1 MSNLT
6 DADLYAEDL
15 ARALGFAAPPGV
27 SALADR
33 VWGRGA
39 IGLVS
44 RGPAFQLVRRGG
56 GHALFLRDDVEHEV
70 RHWTA
75 ARELARFCLEQDGV
89 RLSSAQVGGAIVL
102 PRASFARSL
111 SRVSAQIVAANFDAP
126 VAATMLRDAELHDV
140 PTAIVTPR
148 WSRVRGD
155 RRGRLPTDHATL
167 RAIASGGVGVV
178 GLRKTKTPQ
187 GETLIRVA
195 LRPEGDTKDRR
206 ETAAELLMRFPR
218 IRVAIH

>member
-1 MSNLT
+1 MTNLT

-27 SALADR
+27 SELADR

-44 RGPAFQLVRRGG
+44 RGPAFRLVPRGS
-56 GHALFLRDDVEHEV
+56 GHALFLRDDVDYEV

-75 ARELARFCLEQDGV
+75 ARELARFCLERDGV
-89 RLSSAQVGGAIVL
+89 AMSSAQVGGAIVL
-102 PRASFARSL
+102 PRATFAQSL
-111 SRVSAQIVAANFDAP
+111 ARVSVQVVAECFDAP

-155 RRGRLPTDHATL
+155 RRGRLPKDHATL
-167 RAIASGGVGVV
+167 REIASSRVGVC

-195 LRPEGDTKDRR
+195 
-206 ETAAELLMRFPR
+206 
-218 IRVAIH
+218 